1 MSRRIGPKTG
11 LCSPGKGE
19 EGIDN
24 LPIIN
29 HSTQEILLTAQS
41 KIIHIDGLGIDI
53 GFFSTKFTTGK
64 SDKETGESEVSQF
77 PSVAPRIPG
86 TMRHFAMMD
95 KLKGAVVEV
104 EPGALHFVGEDVY
117 QVASTSG
124 SRGVTADYSR
134 SSDYKALFLGALFHI
149 GKEHGATTSMEID
162 TVVSGLPIS
171 TIYTHAADLCE
182 FIKGEHRV
190 PCPGDPEQSLNVHI
204 RHAMIIAQPQGA
216 LVSRGIEQSGAAS
229 SDLNTLVLDMG
240 GGTFDWFVAKGI
252 RPNRSL
258 SGAVSIGALACAG
271 AICDEI
277 KSGLRENPEIMAR
290 VDKALLEN
298 SRTVLISGVE
308 HEMDSFAPIVS
319 RVMADAI
326 EQMRKSVG
334 SLDSIDKIILTG
346 GAAKLLLKGI
356 EATLGAY
363 THLIHIEKDPV
374 TSNVRGFP
382 SVAVFQAKSR
392 R

>member
-1 MSRRIGPKTG
+1 M
-11 LCSPGKGE
+11 
-19 EGIDN
+19 
-24 LPIIN
+24 
-29 HSTQEILLTAQS
+29 TAPQH
-41 KIIHIDGLGIDI
+41 IAIDGLGIDI

-64 SDKETGESEVSQF
+64 RDKKTGEAEVRQF
-77 PSVAPRIPG
+77 PSVAPRIAG
-86 TMRHFAMMD
+86 TMRHIALMD
-95 KLKGAVVEV
+95 KLKGAVIEV
-104 EPGALHFVGEDVY
+104 EPGVLHFVGDDVY

-149 GKEHGATTSMEID
+149 AKEHGATNTMEID
-162 TVVSGLPIS
+162 TVVAGLPIS
-171 TIYTHAADLCE
+171 TIYTHAADLSAL
-182 FIKGEHRV
+182 IQGAHQIPSPV
-190 PCPGDPEQSLNVHI
+190 DPEQLLTVHI
-204 RHAMIIAQPQGA
+204 RHAMVIAQPQGA
-216 LVSRGIEQSGAAS
+216 LVSRGVETSGAGG

-240 GGTFDWFVAKGI
+240 GGTFDWFVAKGV

-290 VDKALLEN
+290 IDRALREN
-298 SRTVLISGVE
+298 SRTVLISGIE
-308 HEMDSFAPIVS
+308 HEMASFAPIVS

-334 SLDSIDKIILTG
+334 SLDSMDKILLTG

-356 EATLGAY
+356 EASLGAY
-363 THLIHIEKDPV
+363 THLIKMDKEPV
-374 TSNVRGFP
+374 ASNVRGFH
-382 SVAVFQAKSR
+382 SIAVFQAKSR
-392 R
+392 

>member
-1 MSRRIGPKTG
+1 VKPPNQPNNGPLLAMPDEIRPGQSTDQ
-11 LCSPGKGE
+11 SPPSPE
-19 EGIDN
+19 T
-24 LPIIN
+24 P
-29 HSTQEILLTAQS
+29 LTAPQH
-41 KIIHIDGLGIDI
+41 IAIDGLGIDI

-64 SDKETGESEVSQF
+64 RDKKTGEAEVRQF
-77 PSVAPRIPG
+77 PSVAPRIAG
-86 TMRHFAMMD
+86 TMRHIALMD
-95 KLKGAVVEV
+95 KLKGAVIEV
-104 EPGALHFVGEDVY
+104 EPGVLHFVGDDVY

-134 SSDYKALFLGALFHI
+134 SSDYKALFLGVLFHI
-149 GKEHGATTSMEID
+149 AKEHGATNTMEID
-162 TVVSGLPIS
+162 TVVAGLPIS
-171 TIYTHAADLCE
+171 TIYTHAADLSAL
-182 FIKGEHRV
+182 IQGAHQIPSPV
-190 PCPGDPEQSLNVHI
+190 DPEQLLTVHI
-204 RHAMIIAQPQGA
+204 RHAMVIAQPQGA
-216 LVSRGIEQSGAAS
+216 LVSRGVETSGAGG

-240 GGTFDWFVAKGI
+240 GGTFDWFVAKGV

-290 VDKALLEN
+290 VDRALREN
-298 SRTVLISGVE
+298 SRTVLISGIE
-308 HEMDSFAPIVS
+308 HEMASFAPIVS

-334 SLDSIDKIILTG
+334 SLDSMDKILLTG

-363 THLIHIEKDPV
+363 THLIHIDKEPV
-374 TSNVRGFP
+374 SSNVRGFH

-392 R
+392 